1 MTMFVQPCICFTH
14 SPSFLRILMPFR
26 SFYSTFRPSRMRTTP
41 RTEKSM
47 IIKRKKIGP
56 SELDTHAPP
65 FPVQLLLQKP
75 PFTSKPY
82 ARYIKQRQP
91 ESRGSISIAKAY
103 PHQVSSQIC
112 SRLSY
117 RH

>member
-1 MTMFVQPCICFTH
+1 MTMFVQPCICFIH

-26 SFYSTFRPSRMRTTP
+26 SFYSTFKPSIIRTTP

-47 IIKRKKIGP
+47 IIKIKKMGL
-56 SELDTHAPP
+56 SELGTHAPP

-82 ARYIKQRQP
+82 ARYQT
-91 ESRGSISIAKAY
+91 EAT
-103 PHQVSSQIC
+103 
-112 SRLSY
+112 
-117 RH
+117 